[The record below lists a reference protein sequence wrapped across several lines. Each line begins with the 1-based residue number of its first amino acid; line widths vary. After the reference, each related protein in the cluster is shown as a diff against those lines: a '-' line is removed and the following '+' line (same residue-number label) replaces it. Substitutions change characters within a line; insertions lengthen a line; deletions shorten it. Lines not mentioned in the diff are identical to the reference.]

1 MLSRRDAV
9 GPRAEQ
15 GGPGTGRAG
24 NRAGG
29 TARRKRE
36 AGSRGGD
43 TAERGYGSWVARAVI
58 IGGTGAIGR
67 AAARRL
73 LATGWSVE
81 LTGRDPARMPRDIAR
96 AGGRFIAAGTHDA
109 GRLRAAFGDGADL
122 LVDCACFTAQDA
134 AALLPLARDAAS
146 TVLISSKA
154 VYVDAAGRHSN
165 SPVKPDFGG
174 PVREDQATV
183 APGAGDYRSAEGYP
197 AGKVAAEQVLL
208 DSGAPVTVLRPSK
221 IHGPGSRQP
230 REWMFVK
237 RVLDR
242 RPVLFL
248 AHRGAGVDHP
258 TAAANIAALIDLA
271 AAQPG
276 RRILNAADP
285 DAPSALEISR
295 IIARHLGHTWDE
307 VLLDDEQA
315 AAGQLTLD
323 QLTLDQPA
331 SQQPALD
338 QPALQQPALQQPAL
352 GRHPWDRPH
361 PVVLDM
367 TAAARLGYTPAG
379 DYAATVAAEVDWL
392 ITAAQGGEDADLI
405 PRPADEYFAPL
416 LDYLSEDRWLAAQTA
431 SAG

>member
-1 MLSRRDAV
+1 MLSG
-9 GPRAEQ
+9 GPRRGPQAARGQ
-15 GGPGTGRAG
+15 SAGSQQAALGPGRAEWPGRPG
-24 NRAGG
+24 R
-29 TARRKRE
+29 RE
-36 AGSRGGD
+36 AG
-43 TAERGYGSWVARAVI
+43 GYGGGVARAVI

-81 LTGRDPARMPRDIAR
+81 LTGREPARMPRDIAA
-96 AGGRFIAAGTHDA
+96 AGGRFIAVDAADTRDA
-109 GRLRAAFGDGADL
+109 GQLRAAFGDGADL
-122 LVDCACFTAQDA
+122 LVDCACFTAEDA

-174 PVREDQATV
+174 PVREDQPTV
-183 APGAGDYRSAEGYP
+183 APGYGDYRSAEGYP

-271 AAQPG
+271 AARPG

-295 IIARHLGHTWDE
+295 VIARQLGHTWDE
-307 VLLDDEQA
+307 VLLDDQQA
-315 AAGQLTLD
+315 TPG
-323 QLTLDQPA
+323 QPA
-331 SQQPALD
+331 PGQPAPG
-338 QPALQQPALQQPAL
+338 QPAP

-361 PVVLDM
+361 PFVLDM
-367 TAAARLGYTPAG
+367 TAAAGLGYSPAG

-392 ITAAQGGEDADLI
+392 VAAAQGGEDAGLI
-405 PRPADEYFAPL
+405 PGPGDEYFAPL
-416 LDYLSEDRWLAAQTA
+416 LDYRSEDRWLAARTA

>member
-1 MLSRRDAV
+1 
-9 GPRAEQ
+9 
-15 GGPGTGRAG
+15 
-24 NRAGG
+24 
-29 TARRKRE
+29 
-36 AGSRGGD
+36 
-43 TAERGYGSWVARAVI
+43 VARAVI

-67 AAARRL
+67 ATARRL
-73 LATGWSVE
+73 LAAGWSVE
-81 LTGRDPARMPRDIAR
+81 LTGRDPARMPCDIAT
-96 AGGRFIAAGTHDA
+96 AGGRFIAADADAGTGE
-109 GRLRAAFGDGADL
+109 GRLRAAFGDGAEL

-134 AALLPLARDAAS
+134 TRLLSLARDAAS

-154 VYVDAAGRHSN
+154 VYVDAAGHHSN

-174 PVREDQATV
+174 PVREDQPTV
-183 APGAGDYRSAEGYP
+183 APGYGDYRSAEGYP

-208 DSGAPVTVLRPSK
+208 DSGTPVTVLRPSK

-271 AAQPG
+271 ARRPG

-295 IIARHLGHTWDE
+295 VIARYLGHTWDE
-307 VLLDDEQA
+307 VLLDDQRARPGQPVLDQA
-315 AAGQLTLD
+315 AP
-323 QLTLDQPA
+323 DQPA
-331 SQQPALD
+331 PD
-338 QPALQQPALQQPAL
+338 QPAPDQPAL

-361 PVVLDM
+361 PIVLDM
-367 TAAARLGYTPAG
+367 TAATGLGYTPAG

-392 ITAAQGGEDADLI
+392 MAAARGGGDAGLI
-405 PRPADEYFAPL
+405 PAPGDGYFAPL
-416 LDYLSEDRWLAAQTA
+416 LDYQAEDRWLAARTA
-431 SAG
+431 GAG

>member
-1 MLSRRDAV
+1 M
-9 GPRAEQ
+9 
-15 GGPGTGRAG
+15 
-24 NRAGG
+24 
-29 TARRKRE
+29 
-36 AGSRGGD
+36 
-43 TAERGYGSWVARAVI
+43 ARAVI

-73 LATGWSVE
+73 LATGWSVV
-81 LTGRDPARMPRDIAR
+81 LTGRDPARMPRDIAA
-96 AGGRFIAAGTHDA
+96 AGGRFIAAGTRAA
-109 GRLRAAFGDGADL
+109 GRSRTAFGTGADL
-122 LVDCACFTAQDA
+122 LVDCACFTAEDA

-174 PVREDQATV
+174 PVREDQPTV
-183 APGAGDYRSAEGYP
+183 APGYGDHRSAEGYP

-221 IHGPGSRQP
+221 IHGPGSRLP
-230 REWMFVK
+230 REWVFVK

-271 AAQPG
+271 AARPG

-295 IIARHLGHTWDE
+295 AIARHLGHTWDE
-307 VLLDDEQA
+307 VLLDDQQA
-315 AAGQLTLD
+315 APGPFTPGQPTLD
-323 QLTLDQPA
+323 QRTLDQRT
-331 SQQPALD
+331 
-338 QPALQQPALQQPAL
+338 L

-361 PVVLDM
+361 PLVLDM
-367 TAAARLGYTPAG
+367 TAAARLGYIPAG

-405 PRPADEYFAPL
+405 PGRGDEYFAPL
-416 LDYLSEDRWLAAQTA
+416 LDYRGEDRWLAAQTA